1 MKKVYC
7 FYCQQDV
14 APKSF
19 LWWRVCPECR
29 RRLTDNGEGFYKVC
43 DKCGANM
50 PVDAKTCMQCGNG
63 AEIGDLPAILGLTTV
78 KSVWLLWL
86 IRIAAVVFSVILAV
100 GILYISFYLVFVL
113 LALGLAFFVFQLF
126 WPARRL

>member
-14 APKSF
+14 APKKF
-19 LWWRVCPECR
+19 LWWRVCPECQH
-29 RRLTDNGEGFYKVC
+29 RLTDNGDGFYKVC
-43 DKCGANM
+43 DACGANM
-50 PVDAKTCMQCGNG
+50 PVDAKVCVQCGKG
-63 AEIGDLPAILGLTTV
+63 AEIDGLPAALGLTDV

-86 IRIAAVVFSVILAV
+86 IRIAAVVFSIILAV

-126 WPARRL
+126 WPTRRF